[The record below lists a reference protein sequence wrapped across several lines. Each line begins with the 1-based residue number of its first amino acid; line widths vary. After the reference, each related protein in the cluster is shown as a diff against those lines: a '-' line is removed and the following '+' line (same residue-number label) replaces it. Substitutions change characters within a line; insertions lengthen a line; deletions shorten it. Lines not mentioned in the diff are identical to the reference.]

1 MSLPVPKAF
10 STEIEVRFPDNI
22 NVPSEMKEWCSVTR
36 ENLDRLKEKVLI
48 LESTEIAILRKKVKQ
63 LEDQIK
69 GL

>member
-36 ENLDRLKEKVLI
+36 ENLDRLKDVVFI
-48 LESTEIAILRKKVKQ
+48 IMTIGVPV
-63 LEDQIK
+63 
-69 GL
+69 GF